1 MTSGVKGQVVLV
13 KPHQRS
19 ANTSQTPG
27 MIRQAGIAP
36 DTANNHGL
44 WMGYV
49 STPAGLASGAHHHGD
64 AESGIY
70 ILKGSIKFFYGDNLS
85 ELVIAEPGDFIF
97 VPPSVIHVE
106 ENLSAKEPVEF
117 IVARNTTEMLVVNV
131 PDPRGPQAGVP
142 KGC

>member
-44 WMGYV
+44 WMGHV
-49 STPAGLASGAHHHGD
+49 TTPGGLQSGVHHHGD

-70 ILKGSIKFFYGDNLS
+70 ILKGSLKFYYGDNLG
-85 ELVIAEPGDFIF
+85 EIVIAEPGDFIY
-97 VPPSVIHVE
+97 VPPSVIHAE

-117 IVARNTTEMLVVNV
+117 IVARNTTEMLVINV
-131 PDPRGPQAGVP
+131 TDPRGPQFNVP
-142 KGC
+142 RGC